1 MTLQELI
8 EYKDIQGAQAA
19 ADLLLLFGPDNFKGN
34 FDQVMADLE
43 KELAESLL
51 VLR

>member
-8 EYKDIQGAQAA
+8 EYKDTQGAQAA
-19 ADLLLLFGPDNFKGN
+19 ADLLLLLGPDNFKGN

-43 KELAESLL
+43 KESAES
-51 VLR
+51 